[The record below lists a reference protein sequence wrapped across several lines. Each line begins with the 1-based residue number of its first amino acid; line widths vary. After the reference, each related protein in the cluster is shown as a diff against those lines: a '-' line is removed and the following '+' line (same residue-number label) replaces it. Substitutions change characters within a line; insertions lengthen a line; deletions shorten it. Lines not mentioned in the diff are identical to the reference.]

1 MRLLGHRYYIMVSP
15 SSTASTASENKSE
28 KGVWFSLRYRF
39 ESLRFAATFLKPCRI
54 SRSWDGS
61 KHLAVTVF
69 INAAAIT
76 TERREKIGGG
86 GLSHLQ
92 WSTCSG
98 RVIAGRRV
106 RLRSIRDSTNA
117 KSNRDIQRSLRFF
130 IYLFVFF
137 PQRVFPEI
145 RAETFSRSLL
155 AFACVEREYRREIP
169 HGTISRDR
177 DFAISNEPESCIAKF
192 SQEAARASVF
202 SRKDHKTT
210 LWNPVV
216 WLERFKKKK
225 ETNKNLQIEQ
235 QKALGLCPVVFF
247 IFF

>member
-61 KHLAVTVF
+61 KHLAMTVF
-69 INAAAIT
+69 INAAVIT

-130 IYLFVFF
+130 IFF
-137 PQRVFPEI
+137 TKSVSGDPGRDVQPKPSRVRVRRTRVQRKSLVYRQISP
-145 RAETFSRSLL
+145 RNTARSH
-155 AFACVEREYRREIP
+155 A
-169 HGTISRDR
+169 T
-177 DFAISNEPESCIAKF
+177 AISPFQMNQKVA
-192 SQEAARASVF
+192 SQNFLKKPRERASLAAKITKP
-202 SRKDHKTT
+202 RCEI
-210 LWNPVV
+210 L
-216 WLERFKKKK
+216 
-225 ETNKNLQIEQ
+225 
-235 QKALGLCPVVFF
+235 
-247 IFF
+247 

>member
-1 MRLLGHRYYIMVSP
+1 MVSP

-61 KHLAVTVF
+61 KHLAMTVF
-69 INAAAIT
+69 INAAVIT

-86 GLSHLQ
+86 GIIT
-92 WSTCSG
+92 STMIDVFWARNRGTSSPTPVHPRFNEREIKPGYSEELAIFYFFSKECFRRSG
-98 RVIAGRRV
+98 PRR
-106 RLRSIRDSTNA
+106 S
-117 KSNRDIQRSLRFF
+117 
-130 IYLFVFF
+130 
-137 PQRVFPEI
+137 
-145 RAETFSRSLL
+145 AEAFSRSRASNTSTAKKSRLPTNI
-155 AFACVEREYRREIP
+155 AAKYR
-169 HGTISRDR
+169 TISRDR

-225 ETNKNLQIEQ
+225 KNETNKNLQIEQ

-247 IFF
+247 KKNFLF